1 MDAQQP
7 SAQPG
12 EAITLYEMWRPI
24 IRPRR
29 RVTIERIHQNLAEDW
44 SSTLRDF
51 LARGE
56 QFEFAG
62 LSFESFQQLSEKDSG
77 ECQTAAFA
85 IERTEIVGFLLLT
98 DEQART
104 FVDNRLGMGEAHAEG
119 DPARRGFSRI
129 EGAIVRDAINL
140 MLTRLGAAYAAAGLG
155 LLVATRQSERLKD
168 TLVFSLQDY
177 LVVLR
182 FRVGAVPNPVAIT
195 IAISSNVIN
204 AVRDMVGSDRL
215 TGESPLM
222 RAAASELPM
231 RVDVVLGS
239 WAARADELAA
249 IEVGQKIVLPDGADA
264 WLEAGGVR
272 LAKIRARFDD
282 PETTIDIRPERNFST
297 LPHEFSGGEIVI
309 EAVLARLRI
318 ATGMIAALTPDT
330 EMEVEPEVGL
340 KPMVRFVAGGRTIAT
355 ASIAKE
361 RDCLVA
367 TISALGAGSPG
378 RKDDRWLFRKKAAA
392 NLA

>member
-1 MDAQQP
+1 VDAQQQTGQ
-7 SAQPG
+7 SG
-12 EAITLYEMWRPI
+12 EEITLYEMWRPI

-62 LSFESFQQLSEKDSG
+62 LSFENFQQLSDKDSG

-85 IERTEIVGFLLLT
+85 IERTEIVGFLLLP
-98 DEQART
+98 DAQART
-104 FVDNRLGMGEAHAEG
+104 FVDNRLSIGQFKDEAE
-119 DPARRGFSRI
+119 PARRGFSRI

-140 MLTRLGAAYAAAGLG
+140 MLTRLGAAYASAGLG
-155 LLVATRQSERLKD
+155 HLVATRQSERLKD
-168 TLVFSLQDY
+168 TLAFSLQDY
-177 LVVLR
+177 LVVLH
-182 FRVGAVPNPVAIT
+182 FRVGALPNPTTVT
-195 IAISSNVIN
+195 IAISSNIIN
-204 AVRDMVGSDRL
+204 AVRDMAGTDRL
-215 TGESPLM
+215 AGESPRL

-231 RVDVVLGS
+231 RVDVVLGN
-239 WAARADELAA
+239 WATDAEDLAA
-249 IEVGQKIVLPDGADA
+249 IKIGQKIILPDGADA

-282 PETTIDIRPERNFST
+282 PETTIDIRPERNPST
-297 LPHEFSGGEIVI
+297 LPHGFSGGQIVLA
-309 EAVLARLRI
+309 AVIARLRI
-318 ATGMIAALTPDT
+318 ATGMIAALTPDD
-330 EMEVEPEVGL
+330 ELEVEPEVGF

-355 ASIAKE
+355 ASVAIE
-361 RDCLVA
+361 NDSLVA
-367 TISALGAGSPG
+367 TISTLGAGPPG